1 MMRCC
6 AALGSAVVEPGEGT
20 GQGKATCAAFCAGA
34 SLAGRAKVGTR
45 NRTALLHCYQLPSP
59 KKTSFSLTLGQIF
72 CSSYQIPFLI
82 TTIFYYKNNSHMVS
96 SLPQL
101 RELCACVLKGSRSM
115 GIQGSVAN
123 AFGAPKGCGGDSLV
137 LQLLVSV
144 QDRSRRGRFFSK
156 ISAFAHGMLF

>member
-1 MMRCC
+1 MRCC

-45 NRTALLHCYQLPSP
+45 NQTALLHCYQLPSP